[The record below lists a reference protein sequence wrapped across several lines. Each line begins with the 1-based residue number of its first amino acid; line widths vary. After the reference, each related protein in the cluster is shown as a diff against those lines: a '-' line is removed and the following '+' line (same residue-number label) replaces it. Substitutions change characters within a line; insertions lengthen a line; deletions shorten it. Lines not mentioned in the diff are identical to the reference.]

1 MCILFIANFT
11 YFYEYYCYLEI
22 IEYFNIN
29 WIPFIVSHLIFSLI
43 SSLKMIT

>member
-29 WIPFIVSHLIFSLI
+29 WIPFIVSLI